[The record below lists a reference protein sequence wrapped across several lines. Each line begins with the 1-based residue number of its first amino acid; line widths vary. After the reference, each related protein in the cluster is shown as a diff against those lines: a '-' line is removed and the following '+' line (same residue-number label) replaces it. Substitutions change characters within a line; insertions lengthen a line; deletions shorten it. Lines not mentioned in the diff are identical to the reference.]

1 MIKEFI
7 KDGVSQ
13 LAIARPD
20 ETKTDVVY
28 KHPDSTVPAHA
39 RLTVDADETALF
51 FRDGTF
57 ISRLGPGRHVLDSD
71 TLPFLGQIVDKL
83 TDGNVFQAEV
93 FFVTRSEVTGIKFGG
108 RIGKMRDPQSGL
120 ATELMVHGT
129 FALQIEDP
137 KTLLV
142 GLVGMGEFESEGFYG
157 WFREQV
163 LKVIRDDLAEL
174 VVKEE
179 WPLLDVT
186 SGAYTREVEASVL
199 DGVREYVE
207 DYGIS
212 IPRLG
217 NFHVGINK
225 KDERRLEEFY
235 EKAAYIRMAGGLDGY
250 DKMAQADMK
259 KGAAEG
265 LAKGG
270 GEGGSSMA
278 DAAGLGMGF
287 QMGNSM
293 GNQSGQSGQ
302 SGQAGGVNLPGGNQS
317 GGGAESKSSA
327 PTAVTCSSCKAQVSP
342 GKFCSEC
349 GSKLEVTK
357 FCSECGA
364 NVSGKFC
371 SECGTP
377 TG

>member
-1 MIKEFI
+1 MIKKFI

-20 ETKTDVVY
+20 ETKKDMVY
-28 KHPDSTVPAHA
+28 KHPDSTVPAQA

-51 FRDGTF
+51 FRDGKHV
-57 ISRLGPGRHVLDSD
+57 SSLGPGRHVLDSD
-71 TLPFLGQIVDKL
+71 TLPFLGQLVDKL

-93 FFVTRSEVTGIKFGG
+93 FFVTRSELTGIKFGG

-120 ATELMVHGT
+120 ATGLMVHGS
-129 FALQIEDP
+129 FALQVEEP
-137 KTLLV
+137 KDLLV
-142 GLVGMGEFESEGFYG
+142 SLVGMGAFESEGFYG

-174 VVKEE
+174 VVKEQ

-199 DGVREYVE
+199 EGVRDYVE

-217 NFHVGINK
+217 NFHVGIDK
-225 KDERRLEEFY
+225 KDEQRLEEFY

-270 GEGGSSMA
+270 GKGGSSMA
-278 DAAGLGMGF
+278 DAAGLGLGF
-287 QMGNSM
+287 QMGNAM
-293 GNQSGQSGQ
+293 GNQGQQPGQSNP
-302 SGQAGGVNLPGGNQS
+302 GGGLNLPGGNPGD
-317 GGGAESKSSA
+317 GGDASTASA
-327 PTAVTCSSCKAQVSP
+327 AALVTCGSCQAQVSA
-342 GKFCSEC
+342 GKFCSDC

-364 NVSGKFC
+364 KVSGKFC

-377 TG
+377 RG

>member
-1 MIKEFI
+1 MIKKFI

-20 ETKTDVVY
+20 DTKSDVVY
-28 KHPDSTVPAHA
+28 KHPDSTIPMQA

-51 FRDGTF
+51 FRDGEF
-57 ISRLGPGRHVLDSD
+57 VGHFGPGRHVLDSD
-71 TLPFLGQIVDKL
+71 TIPFLGQLVDQL

-93 FFVTRSEVTGIKFGG
+93 FYVSLTHFTGIKFGG

-129 FALQIEDP
+129 FSLQIDDP
-137 KTLLV
+137 KTLLI
-142 GLVGMGEFESEGFYG
+142 GLVGMGQFEQEGFYG

-163 LKVIRDDLAEL
+163 LKVIRDSLAEL

-186 SGAYTREVEASVL
+186 SGAYTREVETTVL
-199 DGVREYVE
+199 EVVRDYVE
-207 DYGIS
+207 DYGIV

-225 KDERRLEEFY
+225 KDEQRLEEFY
-235 EKAAYIRMAGGLDGY
+235 EKAAYIRMAGGLEGY

-259 KGAAEG
+259 KGAAQG

-270 GEGGSSMA
+270 GEGGSSLA
-278 DAAGLGMGF
+278 DAAGLGLGF
-287 QMGNSM
+287 QMGNQM
-293 GNQSGQSGQ
+293 GGQQGPSNPG
-302 SGQAGGVNLPGGNQS
+302 GEGVNLPGDS
-317 GGGAESKSSA
+317 APGGGDGAKSQADDGVNCGACGATVSA
-327 PTAVTCSSCKAQVSP
+327 

-349 GSKLEVTK
+349 GQKLAQKK
-357 FCSECGA
+357 FCSECGSQ
-364 NVSGKFC
+364 VSGKFC
-371 SECGTP
+371 SDCGTP